1 MGKGKLVQVIRSDDK
16 VSSDDDVPLPRR
28 MMARG
33 WGRSTAGE
41 PPLATLTS
49 RPASSTAARAMVPGG
64 SSGSSAMGDMAVAT
78 RAAVA
83 KKVADVVVAKEAAE
97 EAAEKKKAAKEA
109 AKKKAAE
116 EAVKKKAAE
125 EVAARKMDAEEAAA
139 KKKAVEEAAVM

>member
-1 MGKGKLVQVIRSDDK
+1 MGKGKVVQVVRSDDK

-33 WGRSTAGE
+33 WGRSTADG
-41 PPLATLTS
+41 PPLATPVPS
-49 RPASSTAARAMVPGG
+49 PASSTAARAMVPGG
-64 SSGSSAMGDMAVAT
+64 SSGSSATSDMAVAT

-83 KKVADVVVAKEAAE
+83 KKAADVVVAKEAIE
-97 EAAEKKKAAKEA
+97 EATEKKKAAKEA
-109 AKKKAAE
+109 VKKKAVE

-125 EVAARKMDAEEAAA
+125 EVAARKMDAEDATV